1 LDVKRR
7 ARPGEALATFT
18 ELAALETDECVL
30 WPFSTDRRGYGK
42 LNLNGKLH
50 IVTRLALAQ
59 REREPSPG
67 LYAAHGPCRN
77 PTCMNYRHLR
87 WATAREN
94 AADTLRDGTRNRGA
108 RNGQALLSPDDVR
121 QIRSML
127 QGGMTCTAIGRAFG
141 VALETVFQIKT
152 NKNWG
157 WLP

>member
-1 LDVKRR
+1 VKRR
-7 ARPGEALATFT
+7 
-18 ELAALETDECVL
+18 
-30 WPFSTDRRGYGK
+30 
-42 LNLNGKLH
+42 
-50 IVTRLALAQ
+50 
-59 REREPSPG
+59 
-67 LYAAHGPCRN
+67 
-77 PTCMNYRHLR
+77 
-87 WATAREN
+87 
-94 AADTLRDGTRNRGA
+94 A